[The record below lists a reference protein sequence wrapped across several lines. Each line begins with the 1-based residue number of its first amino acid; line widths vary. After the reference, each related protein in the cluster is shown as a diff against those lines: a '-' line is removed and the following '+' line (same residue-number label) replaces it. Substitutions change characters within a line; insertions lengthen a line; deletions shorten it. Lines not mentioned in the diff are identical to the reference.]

1 MKKLSALFLFSFVA
15 FLFFASNLQAQSAPE
30 DYFVGTWK
38 VKAYNLPQGDT
49 DMIIQL
55 DKKDGK
61 LSGGLVDAATKQIT
75 TPFTKIDVAANKL
88 TAYFIAQEQG
98 MEVYLTL
105 EKKDDTNVTG
115 SIMDMF
121 NMEGTK
127 GK

>member
-1 MKKLSALFLFSFVA
+1 MKKLSTLFFFSLLSFV
-15 FLFFASNLQAQSAPE
+15 LFATNLQAQSAPE
-30 DYFVGTWK
+30 DYFVGTWN
-38 VKAYNLPQGDT
+38 VKAYSLPQGDT

-61 LSGGLVDAATKQIT
+61 LSGGIVDAATKKVK
-75 TPFTKIDVAANKL
+75 TPFSKIDVAGNTL
-88 TAYFIAQEQG
+88 TAHFFAQEEG

-105 EKKDDTNVTG
+105 SKKDEKNITG

-121 NMEGTK
+121 RMEGTK

>member
-1 MKKLSALFLFSFVA
+1 MKKLSTLFFFSFLSLV
-15 FLFFASNLQAQSAPE
+15 LFTTNLQAQTTPE

-38 VKAYNLPQGDT
+38 VKAYGLPQGDT

-55 DKKDGK
+55 EKKDGK
-61 LSGGLVDAATKQIT
+61 LSGGIVDAT
-75 TPFTKIDVAANKL
+75 TNKINPFTKVEVAATKL

-105 EKKDDTNVTG
+105 EKKDDKSVTG

-121 NMEGTK
+121 NMDGTK